1 MCKKERLLTISDLKL
16 SEIIEQ
22 MNDEQ
27 LNEYAQELLSFVE
40 SFPENEK
47 KVKIAIE
54 AKDYDFFEKYLTAI
68 GTTLSS
74 IHANDMAAECQKQ
87 ISGLKNAKPEK
98 VAAFAT
104 YFLKSVSMLATD
116 IQKAFEGLV
125 SKEQLLSVSDLNSEK
140 IKEMDDNQL
149 CEYVHN
155 INLFIENFPAKEE
168 TLKIAL
174 AKKDYEFFITII
186 SDIKQMLSDVKA
198 DDMVA
203 ECEKQIGEI
212 GNTKHEKLEA
222 FVTYFLKSVSML
234 SIDLQMVMYK
244 KKKKGKTDSDIRA
257 SNGPKSILAIDDTE
271 FFLCTLRTLLQNTP
285 YKLTCTT
292 SGNAALTFLQKSKP
306 DLFILDIEMPEMN
319 GYELAQKIRESGH
332 NAPII
337 FLTGSSTR
345 ESVEKALKAG
355 AADFILKPINKAQI
369 LERITKFI

>member
-1 MCKKERLLTISDLKL
+1 MCKKERLLAISDLKL

-22 MNDEQ
+22 MNDAQ
-27 LNEYAQELLSFVE
+27 LNEYAQKLISFVN

-54 AKDYDFFEKYLTAI
+54 AKDNDFFEKYLTII
-68 GTTLSS
+68 GNMLSS

-98 VAAFAT
+98 IEAFAT
-104 YFLKSVSMLATD
+104 YFLKSVSILASD
-116 IQKAFEGLV
+116 IQMAFEDIID
-125 SKEQLLSVSDLNSEK
+125 KEQLLSISDLNSEK
-140 IKEMDDNQL
+140 IKAMDDNQL
-149 CEYVHN
+149 SEYVQN
-155 INLFIENFPAKEE
+155 ANFFIENFPGKEN

-174 AKKDYEFFITII
+174 EKKDHGFFVKIL
-186 SDIKQMLSDVKA
+186 SDIKDMLLEIKA
-198 DDMVA
+198 DEMVA
-203 ECEKQIGEI
+203 ECEKQINEI

-222 FVTYFLKSVSML
+222 FVTYFLKSASML
-234 SIDLQMVMYK
+234 SIDLQMVMYRQLK
-244 KKKKGKTDSDIRA
+244 NEKADHGAKESDE
-257 SNGPKSILAIDDTE
+257 PKSILAIDDTE

-292 SGNAALTFLQKSKP
+292 SGKAALAFLQKNKP
-306 DLFILDIEMPEMN
+306 DLFLLDIEMPEMN
-319 GYELAQKIRESGH
+319 GYELARKIRECGN

-355 AADFILKPINKAQI
+355 AADFIIKPISKTQI
-369 LERITKFI
+369 LGRITKFI